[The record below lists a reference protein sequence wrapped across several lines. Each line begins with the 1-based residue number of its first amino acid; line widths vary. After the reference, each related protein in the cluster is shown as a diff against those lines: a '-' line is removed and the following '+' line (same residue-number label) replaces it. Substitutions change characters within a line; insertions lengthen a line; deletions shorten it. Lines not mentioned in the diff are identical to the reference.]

1 MSENARTRWQARY
14 EKSRVREVDFT
25 TLSGLE
31 LEPAYGTD
39 DSEWP
44 GEFPFTRG
52 LYPTGYRGRSWTIRQ
67 FAGFGNA
74 QQTNERYR
82 MILGRGG
89 GGLSVAFDM
98 PTLMGRDSDDPKSLG
113 EVGHCGVAIDSAAD
127 MEVLFDGI
135 DLGDVTTSMTIS
147 GPAVPVF
154 CMMIVAAERAGVD
167 TGKLNGTLQ
176 TDIFKEYIAQKEW
189 IFGPEPHLRLI
200 GDLMEYCAEKIPA
213 YKPLSVSGYHIREAG
228 STAAQEL
235 AFTLADGFGYV
246 ELGLSRGLDVDVFA
260 PGLSFFFD
268 AHVDFFEE
276 IAKFR
281 AARRIWARW
290 MRDVYGA
297 TTDKAQWLRF
307 HTQTAGVSLTAQ
319 QPYNNVVRTG
329 IEALSAVLGGTNSL
343 HTNALDETL
352 ALPSEQAAEIA
363 LRTQQVIMEETG
375 VVNVADPLGGS
386 WYVEALTDRIE
397 AEANAIFDQILAMG
411 GSTAHLR
418 PARADRRGRRSRRV
432 ARSPAGSC
440 AASRTAG
447 SCPRSPRRR
456 SSTRSSLEKG
466 EKRIVGVNCHTESVT
481 HDLEI
486 LRVSHE
492 VEVEQVRVLA
502 ARRQAARRRGR
513 DGGAGRMVDGG
524 ARRREHDRA
533 DARRGARRGDARR
546 DLRRAAGRVGRVPRT
561 GPVLSRRR
569 RSLGLAHDAAAVL
582 PPGRDRP
589 VRPQAPAPQPAA
601 GGTRG
606 RRPAAGGSSYAVEVT
621 EENFQATIESSMTA
635 PVLLVFYSPTRM
647 PESQQL
653 ADDLVDAVDGVRG
666 PVPGRPGRHR
676 RRAGDRAGD
685 ADPVDPAGGRGPRR
699 PSGAADPGRAA
710 ARRAALR
717 ADHQVMQQLTAQGM
731 TGRHQP
737 RVGRPSTPT
746 ATASPTS
753 TRATPPPRTRSATVT
768 STARSRSTRSSSTPT
783 PPTPRPPPAWRWPRS
798 CSAPRASTSTP
809 PGAAA
814 AANPDDVDAQT
825 MVADLDMLGGHVEDA
840 FNRLIELVRRTSGD
854 DRNQAREHLL
864 GLFGAVGNDDP
875 RVLKGRQSL
884 ASALF

>member
-1 MSENARTRWQARY
+1 MTENARDRWQARY
-14 EKSRVREVDFT
+14 DKSRVREADFT

-31 LEPAYGTD
+31 LDPAYGTD
-39 DSEWP
+39 ESEWP

-52 LYPTGYRGRSWTIRQ
+52 LYPTGYRGRTWTIRQ

-113 EVGHCGVAIDSAAD
+113 EVGHCGVAIDSVAD
-127 MEVLFDGI
+127 MEILFDGI

-154 CMMIVAAERAGVD
+154 CMMLVAAERAGVD
-167 TGKLNGTLQ
+167 TTTLNGTLQ

-200 GDLMEYCAEKIPA
+200 GDLMEYCAENIPA

-297 TTDKAQWLRF
+297 TSEKAQWLRF

-397 AEANAIFDQILAMG
+397 AEANAIFDKILAMG
-411 GSTAHLR
+411 GSTLTSAQPEKIAAAVRNGEWLVT
-418 PARADRRGRRSRRV
+418 RGLLHGIEEGWFMGEIAEAAFQYQV
-432 ARSPAGSC
+432 A
-440 AASRTAG
+440 
-447 SCPRSPRRR
+447 
-456 SSTRSSLEKG
+456 LEKG
-466 EKRIVGVNCHTESVT
+466 EKRIVGVNCHEESVT
-481 HDLEI
+481 HELEI

-492 VEVEQVRVLA
+492 VEVEQVRVLQG
-502 ARRQAARRRGR
+502 RRQAR
-513 DGGAGRMVDGG
+513 DDAAVTAALARMVDA
-524 ARRREHDRA
+524 ARA
-533 DARRGARRGDARR
+533 
-546 DLRRAAGRVGRVPRT
+546 
-561 GPVLSRRR
+561 
-569 RSLGLAHDAAAVL
+569 
-582 PPGRDRP
+582 
-589 VRPQAPAPQPAA
+589 
-601 GGTRG
+601 
-606 RRPAAGGSSYAVEVT
+606 
-621 EENFQATIESSMTA
+621 EENLIEPMLDACRAEATLGEIC
-635 PVLLVFYSPTRM
+635 
-647 PESQQL
+647 
-653 ADDLVDAVDGVRG
+653 D
-666 PVPGRPGRHR
+666 
-676 RRAGDRAGD
+676 
-685 ADPVDPAGGRGPRR
+685 
-699 PSGAADPGRAA
+699 
-710 ARRAALR
+710 ALR
-717 ADHQVMQQLTAQGM
+717 AEWGEY
-731 TGRHQP
+731 REP
-737 RVGRPSTPT
+737 
-746 ATASPTS
+746 
-753 TRATPPPRTRSATVT
+753 
-768 STARSRSTRSSSTPT
+768 AR
-783 PPTPRPPPAWRWPRS
+783 
-798 CSAPRASTSTP
+798 
-809 PGAAA
+809 
-814 AANPDDVDAQT
+814 
-825 MVADLDMLGGHVEDA
+825 
-840 FNRLIELVRRTSGD
+840 F
-854 DRNQAREHLL
+854 
-864 GLFGAVGNDDP
+864 
-875 RVLKGRQSL
+875 
-884 ASALF
+884 